1 MAALH
6 EAGGVPPGWKFTP
19 PPGNPSEGRK
29 AFAEL
34 GCYTCHVV
42 QGESFPP
49 PAPGEPAVGPELS
62 GMGTHHP
69 PEYFVESILNPDA
82 VLVDGPG
89 YIGTDGRSIMPTYP
103 DMSVAELEDVVAY
116 ISSLTSGGQ
125 VHKGHHHIPPRVMLG
140 DRPPDDQT
148 PQPVLPEPP
157 AREAAKF
164 LVRIYDVRKERL
176 SDFQAWFKEEGRQ
189 RLLAYPGLRRVETF
203 VDQTCAGPSLVTIFS
218 FENEPA
224 LDRFLRNP
232 DAADI
237 HERLND
243 FVVTQDD
250 YVFSSVPLYKVDSL
264 SAP

>member
-82 VLVDGPG
+82 VLVDG
-89 YIGTDGRSIMPTYP
+89 TRSQIIPRVSEAASGLST
-103 DMSVAELEDVVAY
+103 VAGEVQ
-116 ISSLTSGGQ
+116 GQ
-125 VHKGHHHIPPRVMLG
+125 KTVGKLDKVLVRLDPILAGAEKINKTALRKFLQDEGIKGHVRV
-140 DRPPDDQT
+140 
-148 PQPVLPEPP
+148 
-157 AREAAKF
+157 
-164 LVRIYDVRKERL
+164 Y
-176 SDFQAWFKEEGRQ
+176 
-189 RLLAYPGLRRVETF
+189 
-203 VDQTCAGPSLVTIFS
+203 
-218 FENEPA
+218 
-224 LDRFLRNP
+224 
-232 DAADI
+232 
-237 HERLND
+237 
-243 FVVTQDD
+243 
-250 YVFSSVPLYKVDSL
+250 
-264 SAP
+264 